1 MEAPSDTLFLGGLP
15 PDVVSEE
22 LEKIFNNCVGF
33 VSCRLRKD
41 RNNRSAA
48 HICVLPV
55 LSANLRLLSCQCH
68 ELQQPIDMCSAHLCV
83 LLDCVCEGVRAA
95 GSRFS
100 SRFLVCVSFIRTNW
114 QCSLLLLY
122 CLQPSWVLL
131 SSQTTTPQAEQK
143 SSTITTTAEAIH

>member
-48 HICVLPV
+48 Y
-55 LSANLRLLSCQCH
+55 
-68 ELQQPIDMCSAHLCV
+68 M
-83 LLDCVCEGVRAA
+83 
-95 GSRFS
+95 
-100 SRFLVCVSFIRTNW
+100 
-114 QCSLLLLY
+114 Y
-122 CLQPSWVLL
+122 
-131 SSQTTTPQAEQK
+131 TT
-143 SSTITTTAEAIH
+143 SDF

>member
-48 HICVLPV
+48 HMCVLPV
-55 LSANLRLLSCQCH
+55 LSANLKLLSCQRH
-68 ELQQPIDMCSAHLCV
+68 ELQHVVCV
-83 LLDCVCEGVRAA
+83 LLEYVNEGVRAA

-100 SRFLVCVSFIRTNW
+100 SCFLVLVSI
-114 QCSLLLLY
+114 
-122 CLQPSWVLL
+122 
-131 SSQTTTPQAEQK
+131 
-143 SSTITTTAEAIH
+143 I

>member
-48 HICVLPV
+48 HLCVLPV

-68 ELQQPIDMCSAHLCV
+68 ELQQAIDFVFSAS
-83 LLDCVCEGVRAA
+83 LLECAKKGVRAA

-100 SRFLVCVSFIRTNW
+100 SCFLVLVRFIRAKW
-114 QCSLLLLY
+114 QCSLLLPY
-122 CLQPSWVLL
+122 CLQPSWFC
-131 SSQTTTPQAEQK
+131 
-143 SSTITTTAEAIH
+143 